1 MGVPWTK
8 KINKQKD
15 ICPVINV
22 DKPNPKSLTNQKK
35 KVILAH
41 IGEGVLVSDWE
52 VLGSVKMSL
61 AWSMS
66 PLSSQSVINQ
76 STTGS
81 LVSMLWP
88 ETSVPYQMNI
98 LYFWPS

>member
-41 IGEGVLVSDWE
+41 IGDGVLVSDWE
-52 VLGSVKMSL
+52 VLGECKNVPGLKHVSIVFSVCD
-61 AWSMS
+61 
-66 PLSSQSVINQ
+66 
-76 STTGS
+76 
-81 LVSMLWP
+81 
-88 ETSVPYQMNI
+88 
-98 LYFWPS
+98 